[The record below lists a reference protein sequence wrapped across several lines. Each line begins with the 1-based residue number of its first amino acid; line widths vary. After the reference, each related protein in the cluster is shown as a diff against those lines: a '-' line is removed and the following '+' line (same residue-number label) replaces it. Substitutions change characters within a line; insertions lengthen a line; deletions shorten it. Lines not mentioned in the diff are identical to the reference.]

1 MSDKGWEV
9 VRGDGMRK
17 TVLWRSAVSHTP
29 FVCVLQHPQ
38 VHMEQEE
45 LIKALFLTDAHS
57 LRWSPTYHHAWAEPG
72 TYPRSCNLGWDNS
85 LSS

>member
-9 VRGDGMRK
+9 VRGDRMRK
-17 TVLWRSAVSHTP
+17 TVLQHCAVSHTP

-45 LIKALFLTDAHS
+45 LMKAVFPTDAHS
-57 LRWSPTYHHAWAEPG
+57 LRWSPTYHQAWAVPG
-72 TYPRSCNLGWDNS
+72 TYPSSYNLCWDNS